1 MTTVVAGVSP
11 LRTRP
16 EVVAWAATEAWQRSA
31 TLELVTVGTT
41 QPAGLAQQ
49 AIEHGPG
56 LAVVTKIVAG
66 PVEQAL
72 SDAAIGADL
81 LVIGASSQSPFAE
94 AITGSVPGALLTVAP
109 CPVVV
114 VPRNAEPAA
123 GTAPIIVS
131 VDSANTSLLVLE
143 YAFAAAARSDHPL
156 VALFCGSALGNR
168 IDGVAERYPGVPVT
182 ELRVDNDPIPELT
195 RRSERAALLVLGSRG
210 RGSLTSLA
218 FGSVSR
224 TLIRSSHCPVAVL
237 GPGLV
242 VTDLAS

>member
-11 LRTRP
+11 LRPRL
-16 EVVAWAATEAWQRSA
+16 EVVAWAAAEAWQRSA

-49 AIEHGPG
+49 AVEHRPG
-56 LAVVTKIVAG
+56 LPVLTKNVAG
-66 PVEQAL
+66 SVEQAL
-72 SDAAIGADL
+72 SEAAISADL

-94 AITGSVPGALLTVAP
+94 AITGSIPGALLTVAP

-114 VPRNAEPAA
+114 VPRNAESAD
-123 GTAPIIVS
+123 TAPIVVG
-131 VDSANTSLLVLE
+131 VDAANTSPLVLE
-143 YAFAAAARSDHPL
+143 YAFAAAARTGHPL
-156 VALFCGSALGNR
+156 VALYCGTTPGNR
-168 IDGVAERYPGVPVT
+168 TASVAERYPDVPVT
-182 ELRVDNDPIPELT
+182 ELVVDNDPIPELT

-210 RGSLTSLA
+210 RGPLTSVA
-218 FGSVSR
+218 FASVSR
-224 TLIRSSHCPVAVL
+224 TLIRASHCPVAVL